1 MNIDIFYIAATYNIS
16 IDTSTK
22 IYNLV
27 NSGASVAAIVSVL
40 IAATGPLA
48 LGGAVVVYMI
58 KKKIKGMAAGAAI
71 AW

>member
-1 MNIDIFYIAATYNIS
+1 MDIFYIAATYNIS

-27 NSGASVAAIVSVL
+27 NSSASVAAIVSVL
-40 IAATGPLA
+40 VAATGPLA
-48 LGGAVVVYMI
+48 LGDAVVVYMI